1 MCLHGNILSRNRFH
15 MIKKS
20 TSHILINRQAG
31 EVRVALLESGLVQE
45 VHIERANELSI
56 VGSIYRGVVTR
67 VMPGLQAAFVDF
79 DGDRSGFLHIKDVL
93 VKSVTP
99 LNQQANLS
107 NNDKDI
113 RYLLREGQK
122 IIIQVIKAAVAEK
135 GARLSTNLTL
145 VSNYAVYKPYG
156 LDHKI
161 SHRINVKDERAR
173 LNDGLTEILDN
184 NSLES
189 KHTVGSYILRSAA
202 KNINLN
208 LLKADI
214 NFLQRLWSALE
225 VKIGIAE
232 GPSCLHR
239 ELPVEQRLIRD
250 LAVGELAQ
258 ITVDDEYLV
267 LKLQQFCDELKIDI
281 PKGIHYYSE
290 SQPIFGKY
298 KIDDQI
304 DKALQR
310 RVDLDNGGYLII
322 DQTEAMA
329 TIDVN
334 TGSNIGRQD
343 PEQTVYQTN
352 LCATTEI
359 AHQIRLRNLSGIIV
373 IDFIDM
379 QKPVHREHVLG
390 SLKKAMSGD
399 RTELFISKFTELGLV
414 QIRRK
419 RTHQSL
425 RQLLHSDCAVCNGH
439 GSLKSIDTVIF
450 EIWRELKRVADTYD
464 CTTLSVR
471 ASSEVIEG
479 FLASKETFMK
489 AFEGVFK
496 CTIEITDQPLFTREQ
511 FDVIRG

>member
-1 MCLHGNILSRNRFH
+1 

-20 TSHILINRQAG
+20 ASHILINRQAG

-79 DGDRSGFLHIKDVL
+79 DGHRSGFLHIKDVL
-93 VKSVTP
+93 VKSATP
-99 LNQQANLS
+99 LNQQSNLS

-113 RYLLREGQK
+113 RYVLREGQK
-122 IIIQVIKAAVAEK
+122 IIIQVIKAGVAEK

-145 VSNYAVYKPYG
+145 ASNYAVYKPYG

-161 SHRINVKDERAR
+161 SHRINVKDERVR
-173 LNDGLTEILDN
+173 LNDGLAEILDN
-184 NSLES
+184 NSLDR
-189 KHTVGSYILRSAA
+189 KHKVGSYILRSAA

-232 GPSCLHR
+232 GPSCLHQ

-250 LAVGELAQ
+250 LAAGELAQ

-290 SQPIFGKY
+290 SQPIFGRY

-352 LCATTEI
+352 LCSTTEI

-379 QKPVHREHVLG
+379 QKSVHREHILG

-419 RTHQSL
+419 RTYQSL
-425 RQLLHSDCAVCNGH
+425 RQLLHSDCPSCHGH

-479 FLASKETFMK
+479 FLISKETFME
-489 AFEGVFK
+489 AFEGAFK